1 MFSQTPTH
9 QIHQIHQD
17 GTVGTAGTCAFW
29 DLETNMWSTE
39 GVTTSISNGLVTCE
53 TRHLSLFGFVL
64 RTIEN
69 IFACSAAVVIFSLD
83 GLKNLVK
90 GGMWMWSIPA
100 LVHWAV
106 ILVAGIFLFAS
117 WRCDKKHERY
127 LKELK
132 QASEAHRF
140 QQRLRLQRPQRR
152 SSSTMQ
158 LASLKQLLP
167 EELIALRL
175 PKVSRF
181 SKHFYSMLVR
191 QETGQTLADLEG
203 LHSSVGQV
211 AAHVKAYKCII
222 RFGSS
227 SAFIKANTLYTA
239 NNAWVRWSE
248 PSPVSSCVFRCLLHF
263 ALLYSKWAVA
273 AVFFNFSARA
283 ADENCQAFFQ
293 LSPEMIIRSV
303 FVAWSVAD
311 RGAVLWCLSAPVVTL
326 MMIVATN

>member
-1 MFSQTPTH
+1 
-9 QIHQIHQD
+9 
-17 GTVGTAGTCAFW
+17 
-29 DLETNMWSTE
+29 
-39 GVTTSISNGLVTCE
+39 
-53 TRHLSLFGFVL
+53 
-64 RTIEN
+64 
-69 IFACSAAVVIFSLD
+69 
-83 GLKNLVK
+83 
-90 GGMWMWSIPA
+90 MWSIPA

-140 QQRLRLQRPQRR
+140 QQRLRLQRLQRR
-152 SSSTMQ
+152 SSSMQ
-158 LASLKQLLP
+158 FASLKQLLP
-167 EELIALRL
+167 EEIIALRL

-203 LHSSVGQV
+203 LHSSVGLV
-211 AAHVKAYKCII
+211 AAHVKAYNSII
-222 RFGSS
+222 RFCSS
-227 SAFIKANTLYTA
+227 SALGKANTLYTA
-239 NNAWVRWSE
+239 NNAWIRWSE

-273 AVFFNFSARA
+273 AVFFNSTARA
-283 ADENCQAFFQ
+283 ADANCQAFFQ

-303 FVAWSVAD
+303 LVAWSVAD
-311 RGAVLWCLSAPVVTL
+311 REAVSRVLWCLSGTSHRFVKPWAASLRSQSSPPL
-326 MMIVATN
+326 SASFLSFCLCS

>member
-1 MFSQTPTH
+1 MFSQTTTT
-9 QIHQIHQD
+9 HQD
-17 GTVGTAGTCAFW
+17 GKVGACAFW
-29 DLETNMWSTE
+29 DLEVNMWSTE
-39 GVTTSISNGLVTCE
+39 GVTTLSISDGLVTCE

-64 RTIEN
+64 RTIGN
-69 IFACSAAVVIFSLD
+69 IFACSAAVAIFSLD

-90 GGMWMWSIPA
+90 GGMWMRSIPA
-100 LVHWAV
+100 LMHWAV
-106 ILVAGIFLFAS
+106 VLVAGIFLFAS

-140 QQRLRLQRPQRR
+140 QQRLRLQRLQRR
-152 SSSTMQ
+152 SSSMQ
-158 LASLKQLLP
+158 FASLKQLLP
-167 EELIALRL
+167 EEIIALRL

-203 LHSSVGQV
+203 LHSSVGLV
-211 AAHVKAYKCII
+211 AAHVKAYNSII
-222 RFGSS
+222 RFCSS
-227 SAFIKANTLYTA
+227 SALGKANTLYTA
-239 NNAWVRWSE
+239 NNAWIRWSE